1 VFVQVLGLSSIEMDA
16 IFRADG
22 APIQLM
28 LYAVNSSDFTSYTA
42 LVRVDFFR
50 RSPAPL
56 PKDTKLEDP
65 TVEATVG
72 SDGVRSLVSKKKR
85 RWKRDG
91 FDLDL
96 TYVTE
101 RIIAMGFPSEA
112 LEGTYRNHMKDVQ
125 RFFLRRHSQNFKI
138 YNLCSERAYDPA
150 KFDNRVSHYPF
161 DDHNPCPISTFVACC
176 EDMRLVLTSHPQSC
190 VALHCKAGKGR
201 TGTVISAFLVYM
213 NLSSSAE
220 DALTLFGKARTLNG
234 KGVTIPSQRRY
245 VKYFENYCSI
255 RRAGLLPPSDTTLFL
270 HSVQLLGVPTVASKS
285 PEGIKFV
292 VTNMAGEKLYSSAS
306 STSPFVQVNPQL
318 LELDTSAD
326 VLPFEDDLKFAFHFG
341 STFSKKMFHFWINT
355 RYLELIPPGKG
366 ESHPYILL
374 TKDNLDKA
382 CKDKKKQG
390 IPGHICSAF
399 DFHCFC
405 HHCA

>member
-1 VFVQVLGLSSIEMDA
+1 MDQLAVTMRTTKRASNADVKNADGLSADVPVEEIPTVGKFVEAPLLRTLSSPSNQSSAQKASKVACMNALDTINRTCGNPVFHTRGYTSMRLRVLEVKEAGVLVPQTLLWICVDSTLAKQTISSSQLPSSPLEFELAETTQFVKFCFWSKSGDKVLGLSSIEMDA

-176 EDMRLVLTSHPQSC
+176 EDMRLASL
-190 VALHCKAGKGR
+190 
-201 TGTVISAFLVYM
+201 
-213 NLSSSAE
+213 
-220 DALTLFGKARTLNG
+220 LTLRAAWLSTA
-234 KGVTIPSQRRY
+234 
-245 VKYFENYCSI
+245 
-255 RRAGLLPPSDTTLFL
+255 RRARGAQAPSFL
-270 HSVQLLGVPTVASKS
+270 H
-285 PEGIKFV
+285 
-292 VTNMAGEKLYSSAS
+292 
-306 STSPFVQVNPQL
+306 
-318 LELDTSAD
+318 
-326 VLPFEDDLKFAFHFG
+326 
-341 STFSKKMFHFWINT
+341 FWCT
-355 RYLELIPPGKG
+355 
-366 ESHPYILL
+366 
-374 TKDNLDKA
+374 
-382 CKDKKKQG
+382 
-390 IPGHICSAF
+390 
-399 DFHCFC
+399 
-405 HHCA
+405 